1 MKSITVR
8 DIDEQLD
15 RMLRSKARTEGFS
28 LNQTI
33 KKILAEALGSYDCH
47 KNGEKQD
54 FSEFCG
60 LWSEDDLS
68 EFEKAAADFE
78 QIYEGDW
85 R

>member
-1 MKSITVR
+1 MKSITLR
-8 DIDEQLD
+8 NIDEQLD

-33 KKILAEALGSYDCH
+33 KKILADALGIYDCH
-47 KNGEKQD
+47 GNGGKQD

-60 LWSEDDLS
+60 LWSEEDLS
-68 EFEKAAADFE
+68 EFEEAVADFE